1 LKLEPKSQRKESE
14 FAEVIV
20 GKLLIESFAVEQS
33 PYHKG
38 EDDLIVERFLDK
50 IRGKLKWHIDHSLSP
65 RQKQVVKYYLLGKKE
80 REIAKTLGITQ
91 QVVNIYKHRAIKK
104 LHRLLAG

>member
-1 LKLEPKSQRKESE
+1 MSYRRESE

-33 PYHKG
+33 AYYQPDSQNSVK
-38 EDDLIVERFLDK
+38 RFLDK
-50 IRGKLKWHIDHSLSP
+50 FRSKLKWHINHSLSP
-65 RQKQVVKYYLLGKKE
+65 RQKQVIKYYLMGKKE
-80 REIAKTLGITQ
+80 REIAEALGITQ

-104 LHRLLAG
+104 LHRLLSV